1 MHKLVFIALLAATA
15 TACSVRSERVV
26 QPAPTTTTTQRTTTV
41 SPDPT
46 APPVTTTTTTTT
58 PVR

>member
-1 MHKLVFIALLAATA
+1 MYKLVSVALIAVTA

-26 QPAPTTTTTQRTTTV
+26 QPAPTSTTTQRTTTV

-46 APPVTTTTTTTT
+46 VPPVTTTTTTTT